1 MDVIEWGLVTVAV
14 VCGSILGA
22 VVMIDLVIEVW
33 ENKGE

>member
-14 VCGSILGA
+14 VSGAILA
-22 VVMIDLVIEVW
+22 LVVICDLVVEVW

>member
-1 MDVIEWGLVTVAV
+1 MDVIEWGLVVVAI

-22 VVMIDLVIEVW
+22 VVMADLIIEVW